1 MHENTPIVGGPAKG
15 TGGGEGISCYFVV
28 VHDTNQNRDMF
39 DVGDL
44 NPLTAVAVVEANSSP
59 PPSPPLPRTRYTSKS
74 IKLSGQRAGVKIEEK
89 NRMKKIKE

>member
-59 PPSPPLPRTRYTSKS
+59 PPPLPSHGLATRP
-74 IKLSGQRAGVKIEEK
+74 
-89 NRMKKIKE
+89 NRSNCLDREQVLK